1 MPAIGNVTPTLGSVL
16 PRTGRAEQL
25 SCRAAPKKCSS
36 QWVPQGLGCLKG
48 YTPAAFSTSRGPLS
62 LSALAAVRLGLQPCC
77 DFCAGWAKGGGK
89 EGAGL
94 TQVRQGR
101 KRPRGTAGN
110 GTARQEHPGE
120 AQPAPHPGV
129 CSMGREGWGE
139 TSSLCQLG
147 SCRMGAHCRALV
159 STSLLKQVLGGQC
172 PAILPS
178 SDSCREA
185 GTDISRP

>member
-1 MPAIGNVTPTLGSVL
+1 MRVLPSQTASRGAQPYSCMPAIGNVTPTLGSVL
-16 PRTGRAEQL
+16 LRTGRAEQL

-36 QWVPQGLGCLKG
+36 QWVPPGLGCLKG
-48 YTPAAFSTSRGPLS
+48 YTPAAFSTFRGPLS

-101 KRPRGTAGN
+101 KRPRGAAGN

-120 AQPAPHPGV
+120 AQPAPHPCF

-139 TSSLCQLG
+139 NQLIVPARVLPHGCSLQSLG
-147 SCRMGAHCRALV
+147 QH
-159 STSLLKQVLGGQC
+159 
-172 PAILPS
+172 LP
-178 SDSCREA
+178 
-185 GTDISRP
+185 P